1 MEIKTSIVFPDQVT
15 MRGGHPFRLD
25 IKCPVCGKMMRLRDM
40 NGGCS
45 DLDGNTFTLECDE
58 CGTQVCAITVDKQ
71 E

>member
-1 MEIKTSIVFPDQVT
+1 
-15 MRGGHPFRLD
+15 MRIGL
-25 IKCPVCGKMMRLRDM
+25 V
-40 NGGCS
+40 

>member
-1 MEIKTSIVFPDQVT
+1 MEIKTSIVLPDQVT
-15 MRGGHPFRLD
+15 MKGRRPFRLD

-40 NGGCS
+40 NRGCS
-45 DLDGNTFTLECDE
+45 DLDGNSFTFECDE